1 MAFPTLG
8 LLDSFTRS
16 DENPVSGGP
25 GWAGP
30 IWTGEPQLKLVSNQV
45 LPVSGG
51 FGNSYLTTP
60 LGPDLEC
67 YFTLTS
73 ALAAG
78 ERVIIYFRSTVGSP
92 NGYRIQFR
100 NNAGDHVVIIDKDTV
115 QIGATIDP
123 ADTFSSGDKFGV
135 EVIGN
140 TFTAYYKDGAGAWT
154 NLGSRTDST
163 YTIAGYVGIA
173 ITGAAVTIDDVGG
186 GTLGGGG
193 GGGGPST
200 GRMMLSGVG

>member
-8 LLDSFTRS
+8 VIDAFTRS
-16 DENPVSGGP
+16 DENPVAN

-45 LPVSGG
+45 LVSSGT
-51 FGNSYLTTP
+51 FANSYWTTQ
-60 LGPDLEC
+60 LGPDFEA

-73 ALAAG
+73 ALGSG

-100 NNAGDHVVIIDKDTV
+100 NDAGDHKIVIDKDTV
-115 QIGATIDP
+115 QIGAVIDP

-154 NLGSRTDST
+154 NMGSRTDST

-173 ITGAAVTIDDVGG
+173 ITGAAVTVDDFGG
-186 GTLGGGG
+186 GTLGAPAGGAT
-193 GGGGPST
+193 P
-200 GRMMLSGVG
+200 GRMLTMGVG

>member
-8 LLDSFTRS
+8 VLDSFTRA
-16 DENPVSGGP
+16 DENPIAN

-30 IWTGEPQLKLVSNQV
+30 LWTTEPQLKIVSNQV
-45 LPVSGG
+45 LAAST
-51 FGNSYLTTP
+51 FGNSYYTTQQ
-60 LGPDLEC
+60 GPDLEA

-73 ALAAG
+73 ALGAG

-100 NNAGDHVVIIDKDTV
+100 NDAGDHKIIIDKDTV
-115 QIGATIDP
+115 QLGAVIDP

-135 EVIGN
+135 EVIGS

-154 NLGSRTDST
+154 NMGSRTDTT
-163 YTIAGYVGIA
+163 YPAANYVGIA
-173 ITGAAVTIDDVGG
+173 ITGAAVTIDDFGG

-193 GGGGPST
+193 GGGGVSS
-200 GRMMLSGVG
+200 GARMLTMGVG